1 MGQQM
6 RQLPVSSP
14 YGATTRWVLLA
25 FAVIILLVALWFI
38 RGILLLML
46 AAIILVILFTTPVRS
61 LVKRGVSRGW
71 ATVISVVLVV
81 AVVILLVAI
90 VLPSLTTQL
99 GTLLSDTVP
108 LGIRE
113 LVARLEDIQLQE
125 PFAFLADIDLQSTVD
140 ALGSQL
146 ASAVSQIGAS
156 VLPVLGGV
164 ANTLLSLLIV
174 IFLSMY
180 FLSDPTMH
188 QDGLI
193 KLLPIGYRPRAHEI
207 IHEIDVVLRGW
218 LRATLASMIFAGVAT
233 GVLLALLGLHQ
244 SVALGVLAGVL
255 SFVPNF
261 GPIIALIPSVAAGI
275 VETPN
280 SVLWIVV
287 IIYGVSFIQSQV
299 ITPIL
304 VSDSIKLPPV
314 LILLGQIIAGV
325 FFGFLGIMLAV
336 PMTAILT
343 VLVKEVYVKDILG
356 DTESTEV
363 RTFRD
368 EVLADEA

>member
-1 MGQQM
+1 MG
-6 RQLPVSSP
+6 QLPVSSP

-25 FAVIILLVALWFI
+25 LAIVIFLASLWFI
-38 RGILLLML
+38 RGILLLIL
-46 AAIILVILFTTPVRS
+46 AAIILVILFTTPIRS
-61 LVKRGVSRGW
+61 LVKRGVPHGW
-71 ATVISVVLVV
+71 ATLISVVLVV
-81 AVVILLVAI
+81 TVIVLLIAI
-90 VLPSLTTQL
+90 VLPSLTAQF
-99 GTLLSDTVP
+99 GTLLGDTVP
-108 LGIRE
+108 RGINE
-113 LVARLEDIQLQE
+113 LIARLEDPQLQE
-125 PFAFLADIDLQSTVD
+125 QFAFLANINLQDTIN

-146 ASAVSQIGAS
+146 ANAVSQIGAS

-164 ANTLLSLLIV
+164 ANTLLSILIV

-180 FLSDPTMH
+180 FLSDPNMH
-188 QDGLI
+188 QEGLVR
-193 KLLPIGYRPRAHEI
+193 LLPVWYRERAREI
-207 IHEIDVVLRGW
+207 IREIDATLRGW

-233 GVLLALLGLHQ
+233 GVLLALLGIEQ
-244 SVALGVLAGVL
+244 SIALGVLAGVL

-275 VETPN
+275 VEVPG

-287 IIYGVSFIQSQV
+287 IIYGVSFVQSQI

-304 VSDSIKLPPV
+304 VSDTIKIPPV

-343 VLVKEVYVKDILG
+343 VLVKEIYVKDVLG
-356 DTESTEV
+356 DSESFAPTT
-363 RTFRD
+363 TFRD

>member
-1 MGQQM
+1 M

-25 FAVIILLVALWFI
+25 FALVILLAAMWFI
-38 RGILLLML
+38 RGILLLTL
-46 AAIILVILFTTPVRS
+46 AAIILVILFTTPVRF
-61 LVKRGVSRGW
+61 LVRRGVPRGW

-81 AVVILLVAI
+81 TVFGLLVAI
-90 VLPSLTTQL
+90 ILPSLTSQF
-99 GTLLSDTVP
+99 GTLLGDTVP
-108 LGIRE
+108 RGIRE
-113 LVARLEDIQLQE
+113 LITRLEDPQLQE
-125 PFAFLADIDLQSTVD
+125 QFAFLANLNLQDTVN

-146 ASAVSQIGAS
+146 ANALSQIGAS

-164 ANTLLSLLIV
+164 ANTLLSILIV
-174 IFLSMY
+174 VFLSMY
-180 FLSDPTMH
+180 FLSDPNMH

-193 KLLPIGYRPRAHEI
+193 QLLPIRYRGRAHEI
-207 IHEIDVVLRGW
+207 VREIDITLRGW

-233 GVLLALLGLHQ
+233 GVLLALLGLQ
-244 SVALGVLAGVL
+244 QAVALGVLAGIL

-275 VETPN
+275 VETPE

-287 IIYGVSFIQSQV
+287 IIYGVSFIQSQI

-304 VSDSIKLPPV
+304 VADSIKLPPV
-314 LILLGQIIAGV
+314 LILLGQIVAGV

-343 VLVKEVYVKDILG
+343 VLVKEVYIKDILG
-356 DTESTEV
+356 DTESFDTT
-363 RTFRD
+363 TFRD